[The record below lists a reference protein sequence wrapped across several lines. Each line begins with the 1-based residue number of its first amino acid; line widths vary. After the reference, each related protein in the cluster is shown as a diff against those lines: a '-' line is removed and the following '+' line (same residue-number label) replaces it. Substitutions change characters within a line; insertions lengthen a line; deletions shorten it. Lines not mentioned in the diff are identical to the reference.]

1 MISISRGRATDHGM
15 LKSDRNQTMTK
26 NVNIHAHLILP
37 QVMGKAGEM
46 GPEIVWHEDGRA
58 SLRIGKRF
66 TKLVTVASQEEEKVL
81 GKRATAEKVLR
92 GSSDPHVRL
101 GEMDQKGIDILIVSN
116 NAQMYFYNIPAEQAI
131 EFHCTANDTLAQY
144 CQVDPKRLFFMSM
157 LPLQDLEASA
167 RELDRVIELGARAI
181 TVGAHSIAGRE
192 LYDEELWPLYE
203 TMARAGLPLF
213 VHPYPYEL
221 VGAPKTRFS
230 GPMLEFP
237 YQSSVA
243 AANLILGGVLD
254 AIPGL
259 NVCISHGGGFLPF
272 QFGRIEAFA
281 QLNPEARTTKPLR
294 EYLHQI
300 YFDNLIHEKS
310 ARQFLVDWMGADNV
324 VVGDNYAGLDSADG
338 FALLNELDLS
348 PEQSRA
354 IAGGN
359 ASRIM
364 RLS

>member
-1 MISISRGRATDHGM
+1 
-15 LKSDRNQTMTK
+15 MTK
-26 NVNIHAHLILP
+26 NINIHAHLILP
-37 QVMGKAGEM
+37 QVMGRAGEV

-66 TKLVTVASQEEEKVL
+66 TKLVTVASREEEQVL
-81 GKRATAEKVLR
+81 GKRAMAEKILR
-92 GSSDPHVRL
+92 GASDPYVRL
-101 GEMDQKGIDILIVSN
+101 TEMDQKAIDILIVSN
-116 NAQMYFYNIPAEQAI
+116 NAQMYFYNIPADLAVD
-131 EFHCTANDTLAQY
+131 FHHTANDALSDY
-144 CQVDPKRLFFMSM
+144 CKADPERLFFMSM
-157 LPLQDLEASA
+157 LPLQDLEASSQ
-167 RELDRVIELGARAI
+167 ELDRVIKLGARAI

-192 LYDEELWPLYE
+192 LYDEDLWPLYAK
-203 TMARAGLPLF
+203 MAEAGLPLF
-213 VHPYPYEL
+213 VHPYPFEL

-243 AANLILGGVLD
+243 ATNLILGGVLD
-254 AIPGL
+254 AVPNL

-281 QLNPEARTTKPLR
+281 QLNPEANAKKPLR

-300 YFDNLIHEKS
+300 YFDNLIHETS

-338 FALLNELDLS
+338 FAFLNELNL
-348 PEQSRA
+348 PREQAEA

-359 ASRIM
+359 AARIM
-364 RLS
+364 RLQ